1 MAVKRK
7 QQTEYQSQAV
17 PTVIRANSRISVKI
31 NETFYTFEFMEERQ
45 FPIDLVDEG
54 TIDFAKEKEMLW
66 DEVHAQVD
74 KQVQDV
80 VEMLKHGK

>member
-1 MAVKRK
+1 MPAKRK
-7 QQTEYQSQAV
+7 QQAEYQSQAV
-17 PTVIRANSRISVKI
+17 PTVIRANSRISVKLQ
-31 NETFYTFEFMEERQ
+31 ETFYTFEFMEERQ

-54 TIDFAKEKEMLW
+54 KIDFEKEKEMLW

-80 VEMLKHGK
+80 VAMLKQGK

>member
-7 QQTEYQSQAV
+7 QQSEYQSQAV

-45 FPIDLVDEG
+45 FPIDLVEEG

-80 VEMLKHGK
+80 VDMLKQGK